1 MTSPSPSKLGR
12 KPKLPPGR
20 PRLRK
25 LSPVTRRK
33 RIDQRLRALRKP
45 PRQVRSWAWPAGL
58 AAAGTAWYVSDSLRH
73 RREGAFGYDMG
84 ADLEVDSP
92 DFVRAAEALT
102 GAPISEGN
110 HAELL
115 INGDSIFPA
124 ILETIR
130 SAERTL
136 NLETYVYWRGD
147 ITSEVAGAVC
157 ERAKAGVRCNVIL
170 DALGSA
176 LMDRSQIREM
186 QDAGVNVV
194 RFRPVKPYTLRRLAN
209 RSHRRV
215 LVVDGK
221 VGMTGGVGI
230 AEEWTGNAE
239 DPDHWRDTHVR
250 VQGPVVR
257 GLQGAFAEHWLEA
270 TGEVLGGED
279 YLPHLDP
286 VGPDGEPGGER
297 ARDDAGRMQLV
308 RSKSN
313 VGDTNVEALYYLA
326 IASASKSLDLTAA
339 YFVPRPAFTDAL
351 ADAARRGVDVR
362 ILVPGPHIDKPF
374 VRVAGRDAYDELLD
388 AGARIFEYQP
398 TMLHAKSLVVDGVW
412 SSVGTVNFDNRSFQ
426 LHDEV
431 TLCVWDSRF
440 AGELTDAFERDI
452 ARSDEIE
459 QERWSGRGPRR
470 RAAEAAMRVARREL

>member
-1 MTSPSPSKLGR
+1 MTSPLAR
-12 KPKLPPGR
+12 
-20 PRLRK
+20 
-25 LSPVTRRK
+25 LSPVRR
-33 RIDQRLRALRKP
+33 RSAPQQRLEALRHP
-45 PRQVRSWAWPAGL
+45 PRRIARWVWPAGV

-73 RREGAFGYDMG
+73 RREGAFGYDLG

-110 HAELL
+110 QAELL
-115 INGDSIFPA
+115 INGDQIFPA

-130 SAERTL
+130 SAEHTL
-136 NLETYVYWRGD
+136 NLETYVYWRGE
-147 ITSEVAGAVC
+147 ITGEVAAAIC
-157 ERAKAGVRCNVIL
+157 ERARAGVRCNVIL

-176 LMDRSQIREM
+176 LMDNAQIREM
-186 QDAGVNVV
+186 ADAGAHVV
-194 RFRPVKPYTLRRLAN
+194 RFRPVKPYTMRRLAN

-230 AEEWTGNAE
+230 AEEWTGDAQ
-239 DPDHWRDTHVR
+239 DADHWRDTHVR
-250 VQGPVVR
+250 VRGPIIR

-270 TGEVLGGED
+270 TGEVLGGEG

-286 VGPDGEPGGER
+286 ISGPN
-297 ARDDAGRMQLV
+297 DDDDKDQRSQQRPSFASGLRPPPQDGRMQLV

-326 IASASKSLDLTAA
+326 IASASRSLELTAA
-339 YFVPRPAFTDAL
+339 YFVPRPAFTRAL
-351 ADAARRGVDVR
+351 VEAARRGVDVR
-362 ILVPGPHIDKPF
+362 ILVPGPHIDKGF
-374 VRVAGRDAYDELLD
+374 VRVAGRDAYEELLE

-398 TMLHAKSLVVDGVW
+398 TMLHAKSMVVDGVW

-431 TLCVWDSRF
+431 TLCVWDRHF
-440 AGELTDAFERDI
+440 AGRLSEEFERDLS
-452 ARSDEIE
+452 RSDEIVR
-459 QERWSGRGPRR
+459 ERWDGRGARQ
-470 RAAEAAMRVARREL
+470 RAAEATMRLFRREL